1 MEASMTMNKNT
12 RILTVDDSASM
23 RALLNHALTS
33 HGFDVAQAEDG
44 EVALEWLAL
53 NEVDV
58 VITDINMP
66 RLDGFG
72 LIERLRAGN
81 RHRDRPILVLTTES
95 SEEKKAR
102 ARQAGATGW
111 IVKPFDPEK
120 LVAAVRRVSH

>member
-1 MEASMTMNKNT
+1 MSKTT

-33 HGFDVAQAEDG
+33 SGFDVEQADDG
-44 EVALEWLAL
+44 IAALEWLSE

-72 LIERLRAGN
+72 LIEKLRTGN

-95 SEEKKAR
+95 SDEKKAR
-102 ARQAGATGW
+102 ARAAGATGW
-111 IVKPFDPEK
+111 IVKPFDADK
-120 LVAAVRRVSH
+120 LVAAVRRVAH

>member
-1 MEASMTMNKNT
+1 MTKTT

-23 RALLNHALTS
+23 RALLNQALTNN
-33 HGFDVAQAEDG
+33 GFIVEQADDG
-44 EVALEWLAL
+44 VSALEWLAV
-53 NEVDV
+53 NEVDI

-72 LIERLRAGN
+72 LIEQLRNGS

-95 SEEKKAR
+95 SDEKKAR
-102 ARQAGATGW
+102 ARAAGATGW

-120 LVAAVRRVSH
+120 LVAAVRRVTH